1 MLGWLVKKR
10 IAAFEK
16 NFDYDAEYMRDM
28 YTASPRAFWKFAK
41 ITAMSEHREDVPKE
55 AWYAAK
61 LTATLAEDCGPCTQL
76 VVKMAE
82 RAGVKP
88 EALRAIVTGNEAAM
102 PEDAALGWR
111 FAKSVLARDIAESD
125 RLREK
130 IIDRWGRRALV
141 SLALTIATSRV
152 YPALKYG
159 LGHGHACVRLQIG
172 GAQLPVRPEA
182 QAAKSGR

>member
-1 MLGWLVKKR
+1 
-10 IAAFEK
+10 
-16 NFDYDAEYMRDM
+16 
-28 YTASPRAFWKFAK
+28 
-41 ITAMSEHREDVPKE
+41 
-55 AWYAAK
+55 
-61 LTATLAEDCGPCTQL
+61 
-76 VVKMAE
+76 MAE